1 MKHLGVTVALLAL
14 VSIVGA
20 CRRKHETTTYASD
33 TPPPAAA
40 APVGAPDNVAPP
52 TGTAANPRSE
62 PVSPA
67 VVDRALLP
75 DGGTLNGDPRGPRP
89 VEYRAVVDAAMPA
102 LQACFDRA
110 SAELPFG
117 EIPMTIHYTVEPPG
131 YTGAVT
137 AKGNAPQA
145 VLDCCQSVVEELK
158 FPQYRG
164 TKIERDIAFTWFK
177 RDPKA
182 RVASPDGGAAAAVT
196 PK

>member
-1 MKHLGVTVALLAL
+1 MKHFGVTVALFAL

-33 TPPPAAA
+33 APPPAAA
-40 APVGAPDNVAPP
+40 APVGAPDNAAPAS
-52 TGTAANPRSE
+52 GASANPQSA
-62 PVSPA
+62 PVVA
-67 VVDRALLP
+67 DRALLP

-89 VEYRAVVDAAMPA
+89 VEYRAVIDAAMPA

-110 SAELPFG
+110 SADLPFG
-117 EIPMTIHYTVEPPG
+117 EIPMTIHFTVEQPG

-145 VLDCCQSVVEELK
+145 VLDCCQSVVAELK

-164 TKIERDIAFTWFK
+164 PKIERDIAFTWFK
-177 RDPKA
+177 REPKA
-182 RVASPDGGAAAAVT
+182 RVASPDGGAPAAVT